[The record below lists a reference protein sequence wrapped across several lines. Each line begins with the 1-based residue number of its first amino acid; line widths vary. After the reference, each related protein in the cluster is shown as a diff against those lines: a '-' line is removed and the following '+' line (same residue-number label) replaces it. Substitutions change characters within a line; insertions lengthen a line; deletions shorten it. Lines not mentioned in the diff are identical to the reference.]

1 MPAGGFEAAIILSQL
16 KASRTIMRGQ
26 QSLFN
31 NYIENPV
38 RKTTRKGR
46 SADMIA
52 LRDEC
57 LLHRYYYHIK
67 LLGKRYD
74 MAIQELSGEFWIKNS
89 NIIYRLQCNSER
101 LEQIMKQEQPDLKQ
115 LKILYPWWA
124 W

>member
-1 MPAGGFEAAIILSQL
+1 
-16 KASRTIMRGQ
+16 MRGQ
-26 QSLFN
+26 QSLFD
-31 NYIENPV
+31 NYIEKPV
-38 RKTTRKGR
+38 KKATRKGR

-67 LLGKRYD
+67 LQGKRYD
-74 MAIQELSGEFWIKNS
+74 MALQELSTEFWIKNS

-101 LEQIMKQEQPDLKQ
+101 LEQIMKEEQPDLKQ
-115 LKILYPWWA
+115 LRVLYPWWA

>member
-1 MPAGGFEAAIILSQL
+1 
-16 KASRTIMRGQ
+16 MRGQ

-31 NYIENPV
+31 NYLESPAD
-38 RKTTRKGR
+38 KTVRKGR

-74 MAIQELSGEFWIKNS
+74 TALTELSKEFWIKNS
-89 NIIYRLQCNSER
+89 NIIYRMQCNSER
-101 LEQIMKQEQPDLKQ
+101 LEQIMKKEQPDLKT
-115 LKILYPWWA
+115 LRSLYPWIIW
-124 W
+124 

>member
-1 MPAGGFEAAIILSQL
+1 
-16 KASRTIMRGQ
+16 MRGQ

-31 NYIENPV
+31 NYIESPV
-38 RKTTRKGR
+38 KKTTRKGR

-67 LLGKRYD
+67 LQGKRYD
-74 MAIQELSGEFWIKNS
+74 MAIQELSREFWIKSS
-89 NIIYRLQCNSER
+89 NIIYRLQCNSKR

-115 LKILYPWWA
+115 LRILYPWWA

>member
-1 MPAGGFEAAIILSQL
+1 
-16 KASRTIMRGQ
+16 MRGQ

-31 NYIENPV
+31 NYIETPV
-38 RKTTRKGR
+38 KKTTRKGR
-46 SADMIA
+46 SADMIV

-57 LLHRYYYHIK
+57 LMHRYYYHIK
-67 LLGKRYD
+67 LQGKRYD
-74 MAIQELSGEFWIKNS
+74 IAIQELSAEFWIKNS

>member
-1 MPAGGFEAAIILSQL
+1 
-16 KASRTIMRGQ
+16 MRGQ

-31 NYIENPV
+31 NYIETPV
-38 RKTTRKGR
+38 SKTTKKGR

-57 LLHRYYYHIK
+57 LMHRYYYHIK
-67 LLGKRYD
+67 LQGKRYD
-74 MAIQELSGEFWIKNS
+74 MAIKELSLEFWIKNS

-115 LKILYPWWA
+115 LRILYPWWA

>member
-1 MPAGGFEAAIILSQL
+1 
-16 KASRTIMRGQ
+16 MRGQ

-31 NYIENPV
+31 NYVESPV
-38 RKTTRKGR
+38 KKTARKGR

-67 LLGKRYD
+67 LQGKRYD
-74 MAIQELSGEFWIKNS
+74 MAIQDLSHEFWIKNS

>member
-1 MPAGGFEAAIILSQL
+1 
-16 KASRTIMRGQ
+16 MRGQ
-26 QSLFN
+26 QSLFD
-31 NYIENPV
+31 NYIEKPV
-38 RKTTRKGR
+38 KNTTRKGR

-67 LLGKRYD
+67 LQGKRYD
-74 MAIQELSGEFWIKNS
+74 MALQELSTEFWIKNS

-101 LEQIMKQEQPDLKQ
+101 LEQIMKEEQPDLKQ
-115 LKILYPWWA
+115 LRVLYPWWA

>member
-1 MPAGGFEAAIILSQL
+1 
-16 KASRTIMRGQ
+16 MRGQ

-31 NYIENPV
+31 NYIESPV
-38 RKTTRKGR
+38 KKTTRKGR

-67 LLGKRYD
+67 LQGKRYD
-74 MAIQELSGEFWIKNS
+74 MAIQELSGEFWIKSS
-89 NIIYRLQCNSER
+89 NIIYRLQYNSER

-115 LKILYPWWA
+115 LRILYPWWT